1 MKGTKMTIALET
13 TDFAMF
19 SEEGNAAV
27 RGLVVALETVM
38 MINGRMPFDHVYYC
52 LEELAKDSRFAEA
65 TDTAVYETVAEVL
78 GYTDEE

>member
-1 MKGTKMTIALET
+1 MTTALET
-13 TDFAMF
+13 LDFAMF
-19 SEEGNAAV
+19 TEKGNAAV

-38 MINGRMPFDHVYYC
+38 NIQGRMPFHDVYYC
-52 LEELAKDSRFAEA
+52 LEELAKDSRFAGA

>member
-1 MKGTKMTIALET
+1 MTTALET

-19 SEEGNAAV
+19 SKEGNAAV

-38 MINGRMPFDHVYYC
+38 TIQGRMPFSDVYYC
-52 LEELAKDSRFAEA
+52 LEQLAKDPRFVEA